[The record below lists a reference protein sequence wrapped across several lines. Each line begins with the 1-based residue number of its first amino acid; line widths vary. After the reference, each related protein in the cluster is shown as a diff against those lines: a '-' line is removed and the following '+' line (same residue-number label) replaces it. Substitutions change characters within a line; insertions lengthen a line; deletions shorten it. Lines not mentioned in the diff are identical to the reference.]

1 VSIDSLKQ
9 HEALV
14 QSLMDERRW
23 PAGGG
28 NRRRIDTHISTVLL
42 AGDVAYKLKK
52 PLDLG
57 FLDFLSLDSR
67 HAACVEELRLNRRL
81 APEIYQAVCA
91 ITGSVEAPDI
101 DGVGPVIDWAVRMQR
116 FDPDAILS
124 DLTGRLSP
132 RLIERLALQIADF
145 HARAEISPTSEPFGA
160 AAAVFAPMQQ
170 NFVQIRASLPAE
182 MAGLE
187 RIAAWSMDQRDRL
200 AGLLDERKVGG
211 HIRECHGD
219 LHLGNVALIAGE
231 PVVFD
236 AIEFNPGLRWIDTIN
251 DVAFLSMDLHHRRPP
266 LAYCLLDHYLQA
278 SGDYSGL
285 QLLRFYEVYR
295 ALVRTKIAAIRAT
308 QELTRVQRH
317 EVEDEF
323 NAYLGLA
330 DRLTQ
335 KAQGAVVITYG
346 VSGSGKS
353 HAVRQLPEHLPAVRL
368 RSDVERKRLLGLD
381 AHVDATTKGAY
392 SSELTQRTYAR
403 LEEFAAYV
411 VQAGM
416 VAIVDATFLRY
427 GHRARLHALADV
439 LQVPFVILDCDAPV
453 EILRERI
460 LARRRQADN
469 VSDADLEVLDAQLQ
483 AREPLTA
490 DERLFAITVGPE
502 QPLSADALT
511 QRVGRDAHLS
521 TSVRSR

>member
-1 VSIDSLKQ
+1 
-9 HEALV
+9 
-14 QSLMDERRW
+14 
-23 PAGGG
+23 
-28 NRRRIDTHISTVLL
+28 
-42 AGDVAYKLKK
+42 
-52 PLDLG
+52 
-57 FLDFLSLDSR
+57 
-67 HAACVEELRLNRRL
+67 
-81 APEIYQAVCA
+81 PEIYQAVCA
-91 ITGSVEAPDI
+91 ITGSVDAPDI
-101 DGVGPVIDWAVRMQR
+101 DGAGAVIDWAVRMRR

-124 DLTGRLSP
+124 NLTERLSP
-132 RLIERLALQIADF
+132 RLIERLALRIADF
-145 HARAEISPTSEPFGA
+145 HARAAVSPTGEPFGA

-187 RIAAWSMDQRDRL
+187 RIAAWSMNQRDRL
-200 AGLLDERKVGG
+200 AGLLDERKAGG

-236 AIEFNPGLRWIDTIN
+236 AIEFNPGLRWIDTVN

-285 QLLRFYEVYR
+285 PLLRFYEVYR

-308 QELTRVQRH
+308 QELTRAQRD

-335 KAQGAVVITYG
+335 AVQGAVVITHG
-346 VSGSGKS
+346 ASGSGKS
-353 HAVRQLPEHLPAVRL
+353 HAVRHLPERMPAVRL

-403 LEEFAAYV
+403 LAEFAADV

-416 VAIVDATFLRY
+416 VAIVDATFLR
-427 GHRARLHALADV
+427 HDQRARLHALADA

-453 EILRERI
+453 GILRERI
-460 LARRRQADN
+460 LARKRQADN

-483 AREPLTA
+483 TREPLTA
-490 DERLFAITVGPE
+490 DERRYAITVGAE
-502 QPLSADALT
+502 QPFSAEALI
-511 QRVGRDAHLS
+511 QRVRHKP
-521 TSVRSR
+521 